1 MGNLFKDVLKN
12 SSSIHK
18 DKDGN
23 WGTDAH
29 DAEILKGLAEV
40 IKVIWE
46 LIIGSKKK
54 VRNE

>member
-1 MGNLFKDVLKN
+1 MGYLFKDVLKN

-46 LIIGSKKK
+46 LIIGSKKSK
-54 VRNE
+54 K

>member
-1 MGNLFKDVLKN
+1 MYHLN
-12 SSSIHK
+12 SDSLHK

-40 IKVIWE
+40 IKAVGE
-46 LIIGSKKK
+46 LIVGAKK
-54 VRNE
+54 

>member
-12 SSSIHK
+12 SDSLHK

-29 DAEILKGLAEV
+29 DEDILKGVAAV
-40 IKVIWE
+40 VSAIATVKN
-46 LIIGSKKK
+46 K
-54 VRNE
+54 